1 MGFEM
6 QFRLDFA
13 VYKTKT
19 TSTSTQFI
27 IYICEQILLVIDH
40 ITKIKL
46 FKMQYL
52 RNNTIINTL
61 YHTLDCTQIAHFVI
75 FVATKF

>member
-6 QFRLDFA
+6 QFRLEFA

-52 RNNTIINTL
+52 RNNIKYYSKYIVP
-61 YHTLDCTQIAHFVI
+61 YA
-75 FVATKF
+75 